1 MDISSIALT
10 GLQSAQDRFD
20 LTAARVT
27 GASIQQPEDT
37 VDLSQPAVD
46 LLAAKNQFAAM
57 VKVVHVADDMQ
68 KSSLNLLA

>member
-1 MDISSIALT
+1 VDISSIALT

-20 LTAARVT
+20 LAAARVT
-27 GASIQQPEDT
+27 GASIQQPDDT

-46 LLAAKNQFAAM
+46 LLAAKNQFSASL
-57 VKVVHVADDMQ
+57 KVVHVANDIE